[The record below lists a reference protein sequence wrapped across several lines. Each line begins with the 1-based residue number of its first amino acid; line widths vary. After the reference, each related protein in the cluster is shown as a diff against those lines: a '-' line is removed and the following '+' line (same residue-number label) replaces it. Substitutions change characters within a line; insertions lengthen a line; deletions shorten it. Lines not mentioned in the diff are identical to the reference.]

1 MQMLKLTNG
10 VLITDNERIEKR
22 IVVETDYKADEV
34 LFYVLNVGMIQMSFK
49 SLSDILGEAWTKYYE
64 ELER

>member
-22 IVVETDYKADEV
+22 IVVETDYKSDEV

-49 SLSDILGEAWTKYYE
+49 SLSNILSEAMTKHFEE
-64 ELER
+64 EL

>member
-22 IVVETDYKADEV
+22 IVVETDYKSDEV

-64 ELER
+64 ELEE